1 MTKIAQRLERGKTE
15 ICCCKN
21 KQTKKKPVIKCL
33 HYTWDN
39 SVLFEGTK
47 VT

>member
-21 KQTKKKPVIKCL
+21 KQTKKTCDK
-33 HYTWDN
+33 
-39 SVLFEGTK
+39 VLALYVGQFSII
-47 VT
+47 